1 MARVAVI
8 GAGVTGLVA
17 ALRLAQGGDEVV
29 VYERWPGLGG
39 MAATLDVGGGDRL
52 ERYYHHWFTSDRH
65 VLALCEEL
73 GVALDWLPSSVGF
86 YAGGV
91 LHPFTTPLDLLRFSP
106 LGLATRLRMGLAVVR
121 LQRFGP
127 PSEAYEGET
136 AGAWV
141 RAHMGEQAWTRV
153 WEPLMRAKFG
163 ERAEEISM
171 SWLHS
176 KLTVR
181 RQVSGREA
189 RGAVLGYPRAS
200 FETLFAALERAIVGA
215 GGAVQTDRPAARIA
229 REGEQLV
236 VTPGAPGSFRSGMT
250 RARSSAAARTSAS
263 TRSSR
268 PSPATSSTRC

>member
-39 MAATLDVGGGDRL
+39 MAATLDVGGGHRL

-106 LGLATRLRMGLAVVR
+106 LPPATRLRMGLAVVR

-127 PSEAYEGET
+127 PSAGCEGET
-136 AGAWV
+136 AEAGG
-141 RAHMGEQAWTRV
+141 RAHMGD
-153 WEPLMRAKFG
+153 
-163 ERAEEISM
+163 
-171 SWLHS
+171 
-176 KLTVR
+176 
-181 RQVSGREA
+181 
-189 RGAVLGYPRAS
+189 
-200 FETLFAALERAIVGA
+200 GA
-215 GGAVQTDRPAARIA
+215 GEPA
-229 REGEQLV
+229 GEPPRRLQFGPP
-236 VTPGAPGSFRSGMT
+236 PGDGPLPGLQ
-250 RARSSAAARTSAS
+250 SSLSA
-263 TRSSR
+263 
-268 PSPATSSTRC
+268 